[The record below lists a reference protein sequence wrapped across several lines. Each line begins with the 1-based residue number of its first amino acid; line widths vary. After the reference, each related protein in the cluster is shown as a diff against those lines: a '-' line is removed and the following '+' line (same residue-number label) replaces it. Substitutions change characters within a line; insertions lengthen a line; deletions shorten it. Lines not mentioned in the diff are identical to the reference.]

1 MKNILFKLINI
12 WVKLSRIKLSVELI
26 RVNLNKIELCKIK

>member
-12 WVKLSRIKLSVELI
+12 WVKLSRIKLSIELI
-26 RVNLNKIELCKIK
+26 RVNLNKIELSKIK

>member
-12 WVKLSRIKLSVELI
+12 WVKLSRIELSVELI
-26 RVNLNKIELCKIK
+26 RVNLNKIK